1 MKLEKLSVITEI
13 VGSIAIV
20 VTLIYLA
27 VEVRQ
32 NTEALNAQSR
42 QSVLT
47 AAQTELLFSA
57 EHPNITSALV
67 KPGPLTTEDNVQLD
81 AYFTASLR
89 AREYAWLQYQNGT
102 IDNDQWRTEVAV
114 IKSIFSSP
122 RIRLWWN
129 KLGQTYFSTD
139 FSAFINNVIK
149 DLPAS
154 RDDWEAITKWSN
166 P

>member
-1 MKLEKLSVITEI
+1 MKLEKLSLITEI

-20 VTLIYLA
+20 VTLIFLT

-42 QSVLT
+42 QSVLA

-67 KPGPLTTEDNVQLD
+67 KSGSLTTEDNVQID
-81 AYFTASLR
+81 AYFTAALR

-102 IDNDQWRTEVAV
+102 IDNDQWSTELVV

-129 KLGQTYFSTD
+129 KLGHTYFSTD
-139 FSAFINNVIK
+139 FSAFITNVIK

-166 P
+166 S